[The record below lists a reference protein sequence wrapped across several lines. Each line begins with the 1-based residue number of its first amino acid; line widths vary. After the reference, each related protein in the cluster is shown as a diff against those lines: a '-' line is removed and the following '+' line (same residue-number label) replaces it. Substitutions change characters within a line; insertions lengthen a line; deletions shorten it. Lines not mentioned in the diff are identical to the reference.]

1 MYKFNISAPG
11 TIILHGDHM
20 LKQNRSCI
28 AAALDIRTKLQF
40 SSLPPRIVP
49 REHIKIEFS
58 SINLYL
64 CIPLDAFYEHFYD
77 QNVIRLFKSE
87 ERLIA
92 IKEFLDVSN
101 NFTGTYNSID
111 ERQTSSLQAFLYLL
125 LFIAYEENIQ
135 ITATI
140 IVKLWSDLPVGK
152 GLGSSASFAVCL
164 AACFLRWSL
173 LQKGIIRYEFENGDY
188 KKIEYY
194 ALNCEKTIYNSQTFI
209 NVFTSVYGA
218 IITFD
223 DEGTCETMEEMLPM
237 KILIINANIN
247 QKMESTSFILAKNVE
262 YVKPCVDF
270 IMNSLEA
277 VMTTSAQAVD
287 EIYFKS
293 INIRKDDSNWPVL
306 VPLDSYKRIS
316 TFINMN
322 QGLLRALGMSSPNI
336 EIICAI
342 ARKYSLASKIT
353 SDSEFAFIFLLP
365 NTNHQLI
372 VKLTN
377 ELKSYNFPVIKT
389 TMVCTGVR
397 VE

>member
-11 TIILHGDHM
+11 TIVLHGDHM
-20 LKQNRSCI
+20 LKLNSSCI
-28 AAALDIRTKLQF
+28 TAALDIRTKLQF
-40 SSLPPRIVP
+40 SSLPPRTVP

-64 CIPLDAFYEHFYD
+64 CIPLDALYEHFYD

-140 IVKLWSDLPVGK
+140 IVKLWSDLPIGK

-173 LQKGIIRYEFENGDY
+173 LQKGIVRYEFENGDY

-194 ALNCEKTIYNSQTFI
+194 ALNCEKTIYNSQIFI

-218 IITFD
+218 ITTFD

-237 KILIINANIN
+237 KILIVDANIN
-247 QKMESTSFILAKNVE
+247 QKMGSTSFILAKNME

-270 IMNSLEA
+270 IMDSLEV
-277 VMTTSAQAVD
+277 VMTRSAQAIY
-287 EIYFKS
+287 EIYLKS

-342 ARKYSLASKIT
+342 ARKYSFASKIT
-353 SDSEFAFIFLLP
+353 SDSGAVFIFLLP
-365 NTNHQLI
+365 KTNHQLI
-372 VKLTN
+372 AKLKN
-377 ELKSYNFPVIKT
+377 ELKSHNFPVIET